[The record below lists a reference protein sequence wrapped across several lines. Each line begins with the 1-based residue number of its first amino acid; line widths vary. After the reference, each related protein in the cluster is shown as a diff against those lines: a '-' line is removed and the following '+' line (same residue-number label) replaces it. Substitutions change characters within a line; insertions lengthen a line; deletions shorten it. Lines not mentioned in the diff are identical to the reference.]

1 MDQPVN
7 STVTHPFDRA
17 HHLIAFLFVE
27 DRRSLVQGDLGI
39 GVHADDKVITERYR
53 REYSE

>member
-1 MDQPVN
+1 MDQN